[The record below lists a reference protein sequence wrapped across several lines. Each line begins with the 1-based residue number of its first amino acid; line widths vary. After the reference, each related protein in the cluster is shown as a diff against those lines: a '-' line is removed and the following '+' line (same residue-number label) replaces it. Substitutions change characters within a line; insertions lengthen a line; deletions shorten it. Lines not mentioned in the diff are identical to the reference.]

1 MRPTE
6 QITLI
11 GSIVAA
17 TALIKARFVSYAD
30 GVPAA
35 GAACK
40 GVSGDNVKAGES
52 VSVKARGWIVV
63 ESGAAVAVG
72 AEIETDNLG
81 RAITRN
87 AGVSLG
93 RALDAAT
100 AAGQFIRI
108 DR

>member
-35 GAACK
+35 AAACK
-40 GVSGDNVKAGES
+40 GVSGDNVTAGQS

>member
-17 TALIKARFVSYAD
+17 TALIKARFVSYAN

-40 GVSGDNVKAGES
+40 GVSDDNVAIGQT
-52 VSVKARGWIVV
+52 VGVKARGWIIV
-63 ESGAAVAVG
+63 EAGAAVAVG
-72 AEIETDNLG
+72 AEIEADNLG

>member
-17 TALIKARFVSYAD
+17 AALIKARFVSYAD

-40 GVSGDNVKAGES
+40 GVSGDSAAVGES
-52 VSVKARGWIVV
+52 VSIKARGWIIV
-63 ESGAAVAVG
+63 ESGAAVARG
-72 AEIETDNLG
+72 ADVETDNVG

-100 AAGQFIRI
+100 AAGQFIRV